1 MSKKKIIVWSI
12 VIVAVIGGIFYYR
25 SRGAQSTVV
34 TDTVKRGDVVQT
46 VSVTGTLTPTAYA
59 DLSFRSVGIVGQIS
73 VKEGDAVTAGQ
84 VLATL
89 DTSVLESQLRAARI
103 AAEIAYQ
110 NELLS
115 VRNHLKKQEI
125 AAKKLAAEQA
135 REQVRTL
142 AVQVG
147 DSAIVSPIDGILL
160 RFDTRVGE
168 TAVAGRVVA
177 HVVAVDSELLAES
190 KVSESD
196 IAKVTLGMKAD
207 VTFDALSTRDIFSA
221 DVVSIDPVADVT
233 QDVVSYVAK
242 LRVADMDA
250 RLREG
255 MTANVDIETA
265 KAEGVLVVPFR
276 VLSKESGKTF
286 IELSRGENRY
296 DKVEVTTGIEGDDGM
311 VEVQSG
317 LSDGDVYVVSK
328 K

>member
-1 MSKKKIIVWSI
+1 M
-12 VIVAVIGGIFYYR
+12 VAVIGGIFYYR
-25 SRGAQSTVV
+25 SHGSQSTVT
-34 TDTVKRGDVVQT
+34 TDTVRRGDVAQT
-46 VSVTGTLTPTAYA
+46 VSVTGTLMPTMYA
-59 DLSFRSVGIVGQIS
+59 DLSFQSVGTVDQ
-73 VKEGDAVTAGQ
+73 VVAKEGDAVSAGQ
-84 VLATL
+84 TLATL

-103 AAEIAYQ
+103 AADIAYQ

-115 VRNHLKKQEI
+115 VRNNLTKQEI
-125 AAKKLAAEQA
+125 AVKKLAAEQA

-142 AVQVG
+142 ATQIGNGV
-147 DSAIVSPIDGILL
+147 IVSPMDGVLL
-160 RFDTRVGE
+160 RLDVRAGE

-177 HVVAVDSELLAES
+177 HVVAVGSELLAET

-196 IAKVTLGMKAD
+196 ITKVALGMKAS

-221 DVVSIDPVADVT
+221 DIISIDPVADVT

-265 KAEGVLVVPFR
+265 KVENALVVPFR
-276 VLSKESGKTF
+276 VLSKENGKTF
-286 IELSRGENRY
+286 IELVRGENQY

-311 VEVQSG
+311 VEITSG
-317 LSDGDVYVVSK
+317 ISDGDVYVVSK